1 MKGKARRLL
10 SWVCVL
16 ALCMSLLPVTA
27 LATQGGAMT
36 GTETDK
42 VSAEAN
48 GVTVNKWVSEDE
60 HGNYRLNMEAYASN
74 VVTTETKTTPLD
86 IVLVLDT
93 SGSMADSFGEDE
105 GYQYTK
111 VEKTKWSYNDIRN
124 AGNDYFVEVDGRYYE
139 VVAEAKG
146 SWEQDG
152 RDWEWKESNFQI
164 GYYTG
169 KGYHREFQRLG
180 ELSEDD
186 PNEILWKG
194 TLYTGKYQQADTK
207 LQAMKSAVNE
217 FIDTVAAESLNT
229 DHKIGIISFASDEQI
244 EQRLTSVNTDSE
256 TLKNSVNELRANGG
270 THSDDG
276 LSAAKNML
284 DGETRASKKVVILF
298 TDGEPGN
305 YGFTGSVAAAAVN
318 TAKELKDNHV
328 TVYTIGVFEDAN
340 PSDINGRFNEYMN
353 AVSSNYP
360 TATAQGHYGG
370 YTWDDW
376 DSRKLGSKAEGNYYF
391 AATNS
396 DSLTNVFEGIAE
408 DVTTSTLAVYPDKT
422 AILSDT
428 LSEYFD
434 FPANMQTSGDD
445 SDVTVS
451 YVKAKSV
458 NDGTITWE
466 ESASEPPEVSNIEVK
481 VTDGTITITGFDYY
495 ANAVTKN
502 VVDGETTYSGGKLV
516 VSFPIELDEAA
527 CVADTSI
534 TNGQYPTNSIEKDSQ
549 AGLAY
554 KAKKDDKANTASTLL
569 DKSPTVYYDTTS
581 YDANGTD
588 VTVQVYVDGNSTPV
602 TDPLS
607 YISLERSYG
616 ANAKDTYFNYTVGND
631 GTITCD
637 FDYDDTAEHG
647 GYNCVDIKV
656 TLAQTEYMI
665 QGITSYQSHGQ
676 GGTSNVIENSDGT
689 YTVDNVT
696 HTDSGSPDVKIFLR
710 TKYSVQY
717 YQDDTPL
724 NGDYTDGST
733 YLASEDVTA
742 ATEKENYPQNSDSD
756 PVLMNWKNE
765 GYSTQIFLKPL
776 PEEEGLAVDGW
787 FLGSAIGA
795 EYDPS
800 SVEAVNVFEV
810 IGSAENNVIKFY
822 ATSQA
827 ITPTITVSV
836 TNGTATSG
844 SSLDLKSQND
854 DVAIGNFTV
863 AYNDSATIT
872 FAPQEGYALDS
883 VKVNDNFVS
892 FEELDNGT
900 YTFENVT
907 SNQSIEVV
915 YALDKNGDGIPDKHQ
930 ATVTY
935 EIVNGTWSGGGTAAQ
950 NEVFTIAQYNPETGN
965 WDSIA
970 ETLGDTIPE
979 GMKPDEGFTGE
990 GSWNAGISSETLV
1003 KENVTYTYTFTDKQ
1017 RYTITVE
1024 VVNGNASAFGM
1035 DATDDGDNSIYRGTI
1050 SVEYG
1055 RTVDINFWGDNG
1067 YALES
1072 VTVDEKLIGVN
1083 QQAFASYQF
1092 KNITSDHT
1100 IKVVYATDTIGGEE
1114 GPDGIPD
1121 KHQATVT
1128 YHIVNGT
1135 WESRLSNDIV
1145 YVVTYEEYSEDGQW
1159 VPVEPVP
1166 TLAENAPIP
1175 TGMLPDDTH
1184 IAPGRWG
1191 DNAPNEATTIIRD
1204 LTYTYT
1210 FDTLVNK
1217 DLTVTK
1223 TASVNGEPLDEGDTV
1238 QLDDVITYTIIVK
1251 NTGNVPLNNVVIK
1264 DTMWDGK
1271 VENITVSNDPNAT
1284 IADDTYTIE
1293 TLPAESDSNVVTITY
1308 TYTVTQDD
1316 VNSEKVTN
1324 TVTTRGTDIPDVP
1337 DVTTETTVENP
1348 SLQVEK
1354 QLTSVTRNDETTPVD
1369 NDEAFTAQIGDVL
1382 HYTVTVTN
1390 DGNTVQSGTIT
1401 DTLTVN
1407 ENTQNLSNVS
1417 VTDGEKYVSIEETPW
1432 TFTALPADGQIVIT
1446 ADYTVQNGD
1455 KTISN
1460 SASVT
1465 DDPDGGDTV
1474 ETNVADLTIAKTT
1487 DVEDGT
1493 TVTLGDQINY
1503 TITVTNTGNVDLT
1516 NVTVTD
1522 ERMPDSVNVA
1532 IGDGEATSTEVS
1544 EGKVTIDNLAVGQ
1557 VATITYSYTVTAA
1570 DVETSTVKNSA
1581 TGDSDQTDPTDPST
1595 TETEVSDPGA
1605 VTVTPADITLYTGG
1619 DGYTGIVGNDGNIVD
1634 NPTNGLP
1641 EPGYYIELPE
1651 ALNKALLDA
1660 LDQPEDTVLN
1670 LSDYVTFTYDDGTN
1684 ARTWNLALYDENGT
1698 SQAFNKNVYRLLPAA
1713 EGQDPVRLKITGD
1726 TVEDDALT
1734 NDVFTIDLDGDLYRE
1749 YNMAIYSGGL
1759 EIGGVKLTFN
1769 TSDDLGDLSGKSYSV
1784 DTESGNLKIR
1794 GVTDEA
1800 ESSTVGMETD
1810 SGFRAEVPEGTTYS
1824 INGSDIGVKDD
1835 ADIHLLVDDIVTD
1848 GESSNEVTDALE
1860 AKTEQVL
1867 QAKEISLENPTYDKK
1882 YMDLVDNSNGNVY
1895 VTAKDNEGNN
1905 ANVTITWPM
1914 PTDAAEDTEFYV
1926 VHFDGLDREFSGAE
1940 AADKINATTP
1950 EVLTVTEAEDGSITF
1965 TTDSFSP
1972 FVLVYNQ
1979 KDAAAPSLTVD
1990 KELTAVNEKAP
2001 GSSVSVGDTLTYTIT
2016 VTNNGNVDL
2025 TNVSVKDTFNGKGTL
2040 NFAAS
2045 DDYTATNNND
2055 GTYTITLNSNL
2066 AVDNSVKITA
2076 TYKVLRGDAN
2086 DTLTNTVSV
2095 TGTPTDGG
2103 EPTTGEDTETTP
2115 VNPYHPPI
2123 RPPED
2128 PDKPEL
2134 NTEDHYAYIVG
2145 YEDGSVQP
2153 EGDITRAEVA
2163 TIFFRLLT
2171 DESRN
2176 EYWSQTNPYS
2186 DVSADDWFNNAVST
2200 LTNAGVLDGYEDG
2213 TFKPNGNITRAEF
2226 ATITARF
2233 FEATYDGENLFPD
2246 IEGHW
2251 AQDYI
2256 NEAANAGIVNGY
2268 EDGTFRPQQYITRAE
2283 AMTMVN
2289 RTIDRHPDADH
2300 LLDDMIVWPDNPET
2314 AWYYEQ
2320 VQEATNSHEYTM
2332 NTDDEQ
2338 NPYEIWTKLLPNRD
2352 WSELEK
2358 EWSDANDGAGSG
2370 EVV

>member
-27 LATQGGAMT
+27 LASGGNGTGSSIAS
-36 GTETDK
+36 GTENNPITTDG
-42 VSAEAN
+42 SN
-48 GVTVNKWVSEDE
+48 GVTVKKYLTENGD
-60 HGNYRLNMEAYASN
+60 GNYSLTMEAYVGGTVTPAST
-74 VVTTETKTTPLD
+74 VPLD
-86 IVLVLDT
+86 IVLVLDQ
-93 SGSMADSFGEDE
+93 SGSMAESF
-105 GYQYTK
+105 
-111 VEKTKWSYNDIRN
+111 S
-124 AGNDYFVEVDGRYYE
+124 
-139 VVAEAKG
+139 G
-146 SWEQDG
+146 SNN
-152 RDWEWKESNFQI
+152 R
-164 GYYTG
+164 
-169 KGYHREFQRLG
+169 
-180 ELSEDD
+180 
-186 PNEILWKG
+186 
-194 TLYTGKYQQADTK
+194 QA
-207 LQAMKSAVNE
+207 AMKQAVRS
-217 FIDTVAAESLNT
+217 FIDQVA
-229 DHKIGIISFASDEQI
+229 
-244 EQRLTSVNTDSE
+244 QRYTEKGNHQMSIVTFDSGAKTLVGWTNVDNNGAE
-256 TLKNSVNELRANGG
+256 TLKDKISELPNSPSGATDV
-270 THSDDG
+270 
-276 LSAAKNML
+276 AAGMKKAQEQINNL
-284 DGETRASKKVVILF
+284 NKVAGRQKVVIVF
-298 TDGEPGN
+298 TDGVPTTSNRYDNE
-305 YGFTGSVAAAAVN
+305 TADSAVK
-318 TAKELKDNHV
+318 TAKELKDAGV
-328 TVYTIGVFEDAN
+328 TVYTIGIFNGADPNQMYGTNESEGTPGEEGYSWKAQNVFGLGSQLETIEFNASN
-340 PSDINGRFNEYMN
+340 RFLNLL
-353 AVSSNYP
+353 SSNYP
-360 TATAQGHYGG
+360 EAESDGLNYEDIEIILYNYYRFTITENFDRG
-370 YTWDDW
+370 
-376 DSRKLGSKAEGNYYF
+376 EGNYYLT
-391 AATNS
+391 AS
-396 DSLTNVFEGIAE
+396 DANGLNNVFQDIAE
-408 DVTTSTLAVYPDKT
+408 SISPAVEVDETSALT
-422 AILSDT
+422 DT
-428 LSEYFD
+428 LSKYFNFGSID
-434 FPANMQTSGDD
+434 TDESGTANDGVTVQKVKATGSGDAPTW
-445 SDVTVS
+445 SDEKEAVNATAIVRDN
-451 YVKAKSV
+451 KISV
-458 NDGTITWE
+458 
-466 ESASEPPEVSNIEVK
+466 
-481 VTDGTITITGFDYY
+481 TGFDYSDDE
-495 ANAVTKN
+495 N
-502 VVDGETTYSGGKLV
+502 VVVKKNGNWQGYKLV
-516 VSFPIELDEAA
+516 VTFPITVDTIA
-527 CVADTSI
+527 CLNDPQS
-534 TNGQYPTNSIEKDSQ
+534 NGQYPTNETSSDK
-549 AGLAY
+549 AGLY
-554 KAKKDDKANTASTLL
+554 YGKDLSDSTQLTE
-569 DKSPTVYYDTTS
+569 SPTVLLGDLS
-581 YDANGTD
+581 ANGTD
-588 VTVQVYVDGNSTPV
+588 VTVQVYVDGSPTPV

-616 ANAKDTYFNYTVGND
+616 ANAKDTYFNRTVGNN

-637 FDYDDTAEHG
+637 FDYDDTAENG
-647 GYNCVDIKV
+647 GYDCVDIKV
-656 TLAQTEYMI
+656 TLDRMGYMI
-665 QGITSYQSHGQ
+665 QGITSYQSYGQ
-676 GGTSNVIENSDGT
+676 SGTRNVITNTDGT

-696 HTDSGSPDVKIFLR
+696 HTKSGSPDVKIFLR

-717 YQDDTPL
+717 YQNDTLL
-724 NGDYTDGST
+724 NEGYTDEST
-733 YLASEDVTA
+733 YLAGEDVSA
-742 ATEKENYPQNSDSD
+742 STEENGYPKDST

-787 FLGSAIGA
+787 FLGSNTGT

-800 SVEAVNVFEV
+800 SVTTVNVSKV
-810 IGSAENNVIKFY
+810 TGSAENNVIKFY

-854 DVAIGNFTV
+854 TVATDDFTV
-863 AYNDSATIT
+863 AYNGSAEIT
-872 FAPQEGYALDS
+872 FEPQEGYALDS
-883 VKVNDNFVS
+883 VKVNDKFVS
-892 FEELDNGT
+892 FEEFDNGT
-900 YTFENVT
+900 YTFKNVT

-950 NEVFTIAQYNPETGN
+950 NEVFTIAQYNPDTGS
-965 WDSIA
+965 WDSIPK
-970 ETLGDTIPE
+970 TLGNTIPKD
-979 GMKPDEGFTGE
+979 MKPDEGFTRE
-990 GSWNAGISSETLV
+990 GAWDTIISSETPV
-1003 KENVTYTYTFTDKQ
+1003 TQNVTYTYTFTDKQ
-1017 RYTITVE
+1017 QYTITVE
-1024 VVNGNASAFGM
+1024 VVNGRAGASGM
-1035 DATDDGDNSIYRGTI
+1035 DATNDGDNSTYRGTI

-1055 RTVDINFWGDNG
+1055 ETVDITFQGYTG

-1072 VTVDEKLIGVN
+1072 VTVDGVLEGVDR
-1083 QQAFASYQF
+1083 QTFTSYQF
-1092 KNITSDHT
+1092 ENITSNHT
-1100 IKVVYATDTIGGEE
+1100 IKVVYETDTIGGEE

-1121 KHQATVT
+1121 QHQATVT

-1135 WESRLSNDIV
+1135 WESGLSDDIV

-1324 TVTTRGTDIPDVP
+1324 TVTTSDTDIPDVP

-1417 VTDGEKYVSIEETPW
+1417 VTDGGDYVSIEETPW
-1432 TFTALPADGQIVIT
+1432 TFTALPADGKIVIT

-1544 EGKVTIDNLAVGQ
+1544 EGKVTIGTLAKGQ
-1557 VATITYSYTVTAA
+1557 DATITYSYTVTAA
-1570 DVETSTVKNSA
+1570 DVETGKVENSA
-1581 TGDSDQTDPTDPST
+1581 TGDSEQTAPTDPST
-1595 TETEVSDPGA
+1595 TKTEVSDPGA
-1605 VTVTPADITLYTGG
+1605 VTVKPADITLYTGG
-1619 DGYTGIVGNDGNIVD
+1619 DGYTGIVDDDGDIVGNT
-1634 NPTNGLP
+1634 TNGLP

-1926 VHFDGLDREFSGAE
+1926 VHFDGLDREFSGTE

-1990 KELTAVNEKAP
+1990 KELTAVNGKAP
-2001 GSSVSVGDTLTYTIT
+2001 GSSVSVNDTLTYTIT

-2025 TNVSVKDTFNGKGTL
+2025 TDVSVKDTFNGKGTL

-2086 DTLTNTVSV
+2086 DTLTNAVSV
-2095 TGTPTDGG
+2095 TGKTTDGT
-2103 EPTTGEDTETTP
+2103 EIPTPGGDTEETP
-2115 VNPYHPPI
+2115 VNPYRPPI

-2153 EGDITRAEVA
+2153 EGNITRAEVA

-2171 DESRN
+2171 DESRD
-2176 EYWSQTNPYS
+2176 EFWSQTNPYS
-2186 DVSADDWFNNAVST
+2186 DVSEDDWYNNAVST
-2200 LTNAGVLDGYEDG
+2200 LTNAGIIDGYEDG

-2226 ATITARF
+2226 ATIAVRF
-2233 FEATYDGENLFPD
+2233 FEATYEGENLFPD
-2246 IEGHW
+2246 IDGHW

-2256 NEAANAGIVNGY
+2256 NEAANAGIVDGY

-2283 AMTMVN
+2283 AVTMVN
-2289 RTIDRHPDADH
+2289 RTIERHPDADH
-2300 LLDDMIVWPDNPET
+2300 LLDDMITWPDNPET

-2320 VQEATNSHEYTM
+2320 IQEATNSHEYTM

>member
-27 LATQGGAMT
+27 LASGGNGTGSSIAS
-36 GTETDK
+36 GTENNPITTDG
-42 VSAEAN
+42 SN
-48 GVTVNKWVSEDE
+48 GVTVKKYLTENGD
-60 HGNYRLNMEAYASN
+60 GNYSLTMEAYVGGTVTPAST
-74 VVTTETKTTPLD
+74 VPLD
-86 IVLVLDT
+86 IVLVLDQ
-93 SGSMADSFGEDE
+93 SGSMAESF
-105 GYQYTK
+105 
-111 VEKTKWSYNDIRN
+111 S
-124 AGNDYFVEVDGRYYE
+124 
-139 VVAEAKG
+139 G
-146 SWEQDG
+146 SNN
-152 RDWEWKESNFQI
+152 R
-164 GYYTG
+164 
-169 KGYHREFQRLG
+169 
-180 ELSEDD
+180 
-186 PNEILWKG
+186 
-194 TLYTGKYQQADTK
+194 QA
-207 LQAMKSAVNE
+207 AMKQAVRS
-217 FIDTVAAESLNT
+217 FIDQVA
-229 DHKIGIISFASDEQI
+229 
-244 EQRLTSVNTDSE
+244 QRYTEKGNHQMSIVTFDSGAKTLVGWTNVDNNGAE
-256 TLKNSVNELRANGG
+256 TLKDKISELPNSPSGATDV
-270 THSDDG
+270 
-276 LSAAKNML
+276 AAGMKKAQEQINNL
-284 DGETRASKKVVILF
+284 NKVAGRQKVVIVF
-298 TDGEPGN
+298 TDGVPTTSNRYDNE
-305 YGFTGSVAAAAVN
+305 TADSAVK
-318 TAKELKDNHV
+318 TAKELKDAGV
-328 TVYTIGVFEDAN
+328 TVYTIGIFNGADPNQMYGTNESEGTPGEEGYSWKAQNVFGLGSQLETIEFNASN
-340 PSDINGRFNEYMN
+340 RFLNLL
-353 AVSSNYP
+353 SSNYP
-360 TATAQGHYGG
+360 EAESDGLNYEDIEIILYNYYRFTITENFDRG
-370 YTWDDW
+370 
-376 DSRKLGSKAEGNYYF
+376 EGNYYLT
-391 AATNS
+391 AS
-396 DSLTNVFEGIAE
+396 DANGLNNVFQDIAE
-408 DVTTSTLAVYPDKT
+408 SISPAVEVDETSALT
-422 AILSDT
+422 DT
-428 LSEYFD
+428 LSKYFNFGSID
-434 FPANMQTSGDD
+434 TDESGTANDGVTVQKVKATGSGDAPTW
-445 SDVTVS
+445 SDEKEAVNATAIVRDN
-451 YVKAKSV
+451 KISV
-458 NDGTITWE
+458 
-466 ESASEPPEVSNIEVK
+466 
-481 VTDGTITITGFDYY
+481 TGFDYSDDE
-495 ANAVTKN
+495 N
-502 VVDGETTYSGGKLV
+502 VVVKKNGNWQGYKLV
-516 VSFPIELDEAA
+516 VTFPITVDTIA
-527 CVADTSI
+527 CLNDPQS
-534 TNGQYPTNSIEKDSQ
+534 NGQYPTNETSSDK
-549 AGLAY
+549 AGLY
-554 KAKKDDKANTASTLL
+554 YGKDLSDSTQLTE
-569 DKSPTVYYDTTS
+569 SPTVLLGDLS
-581 YDANGTD
+581 ANGTD
-588 VTVQVYVDGNSTPV
+588 VTVQVYVDGSPTPV

-616 ANAKDTYFNYTVGND
+616 ANAKDTYFNRTVGNN

-637 FDYDDTAEHG
+637 FDYDDTAENG
-647 GYNCVDIKV
+647 GYDCVDIKV
-656 TLAQTEYMI
+656 TLDRMGYMI
-665 QGITSYQSHGQ
+665 QGITSYQSYGQ
-676 GGTSNVIENSDGT
+676 SGTSNVIENNDGT

-717 YQDDTPL
+717 YQDGTPL
-724 NGDYTDGST
+724 NGDYTDEST
-733 YLASEDVTA
+733 YLAGEDVSA
-742 ATEKENYPQNSDSD
+742 STEKENYPQNSDSD

-787 FLGSAIGA
+787 FLGSAIGVK
-795 EYDPS
+795 YDPS
-800 SVEAVNVFEV
+800 PETPVNVSNV
-810 IGSAENNVIKFY
+810 INNADNNNVIKFY

-844 SSLDLKSQND
+844 SNWNLASEND
-854 DVAIGNFTV
+854 NVATDDFTV
-863 AYNDSATIT
+863 AYNGSAEIT
-872 FAPQEGYALDS
+872 FEPQEGYALDS

-892 FEELDNGT
+892 FEKLDDGT
-900 YTFENVT
+900 YTFEDVT
-907 SNQSIEVV
+907 SNQSIAVV
-915 YALDKNGDGIPDKHQ
+915 YALDENGDGIPDKHQ

-935 EIVNGTWSGGGTAAQ
+935 QIENGTWSGGGNAAQ
-950 NEVFTIAQYNPETGN
+950 NEVFTIAQYNPETGK
-965 WDSIA
+965 WDSIP
-970 ETLGDTIPE
+970 ETLGDTIPKD
-979 GMKPDEGFTGE
+979 MKPDEGFTGE
-990 GSWNAGISSETLV
+990 GAWNTGISSETPV
-1003 KENVTYTYTFTDKQ
+1003 TQNVTYTYTFTDKQ
-1017 RYTITVE
+1017 QYTITVE
-1024 VVNGNASAFGM
+1024 VVNGHASASGM
-1035 DATDDGDNSIYRGTI
+1035 AATGDGDNSTYHGTI

-1055 RTVDINFWGDNG
+1055 ETVEINFQGYTG

-1072 VTVDEKLIGVN
+1072 VTVDGVLEGVDR
-1083 QQAFASYQF
+1083 QTFTSYQF
-1092 KNITSDHT
+1092 ENITSNHT

-1121 KHQATVT
+1121 QHQATVT

-1135 WESRLSNDIV
+1135 WESGLSNDIV
-1145 YVVTYEEYSEDGQW
+1145 YVVTYEEYSEDGNW

-1166 TLAENAPIP
+1166 TLAQNAPIP

-1184 IAPGRWG
+1184 IAPGSWG
-1191 DNAPNEATTIIRD
+1191 NNAPDGSIEIKQN

-1223 TASVNGEPLDEGDTV
+1223 TASVNENPLDEGDTV
-1238 QLDDVITYTIIVK
+1238 QLGDVITYTITVT
-1251 NTGNVPLNNVVIK
+1251 NTGNVPLSDVVIT

-1271 VENITVSNDPNAT
+1271 VKNITVSNDPNAT
-1284 IADDTYTIE
+1284 IADGTYTIQ
-1293 TLPAESDSNVVTITY
+1293 TLPAERDSNVVTITY
-1308 TYTVTQDD
+1308 TYTVARDD

-1324 TVTTRGTDIPDVP
+1324 TVTTSGTDIPDVP

-1354 QLTSVTRNDETTPVD
+1354 QLTSVTRDDVLTPVD

-1407 ENTQNLSNVS
+1407 GKAQNLSNVS
-1417 VTDGEKYVSIEETPW
+1417 VTDGEKYVSIEGTPW
-1432 TFTALPADGQIVIT
+1432 TFTDLPADGKIVIT

-1516 NVTVTD
+1516 GVTVTD

-1532 IGDGEATSTEVS
+1532 IGEGEETSTDVS
-1544 EGKVTIDNLAVGQ
+1544 EGKVTIGNLAVDQ
-1557 VATITYSYTVTAA
+1557 VATITYSYTVTAE
-1570 DVETSTVKNSA
+1570 DVETGTVQNSA
-1581 TGDSDQTDPTDPST
+1581 TGYSDQTDLTDPST
-1595 TETEVSDPGA
+1595 TETKVSDPGA

-1619 DGYTGIVGNDGNIVD
+1619 TGYSGIVGNDGNLVKD
-1634 NPTNGLP
+1634 ETNGLP
-1641 EPGYYIELPE
+1641 EPGYYIQLPE

-1660 LDQPEDTVLN
+1660 LNLAEGNVLD

-1684 ARTWNLALYDENGT
+1684 ARIWALALYDEDGT
-1698 SQAFNKNVYRLLPAA
+1698 SQAYGKNVYRLLPTAA
-1713 EGQDPVRLKITGD
+1713 GQDPVRLQITGD
-1726 TVEDDALT
+1726 TVEEGKVLT
-1734 NDVFTIDLDGDLYRE
+1734 DDVFEIHLDGDLYRE
-1749 YNMAIYSGGL
+1749 YNMAIYSGTL
-1759 EIGGVKLTFN
+1759 NPDQVKLTFKIDN
-1769 TSDDLGDLSGKSYSV
+1769 QLGELSGKSYSV
-1784 DTESGNLKIR
+1784 DTESGALTIR
-1794 GVTDEA
+1794 GVTDSQETA
-1800 ESSTVGMETD
+1800 VVGQKTD
-1810 SGFRAEVPEGTTYS
+1810 SGFSASVPNDTTYT
-1824 INGSDIGVKDD
+1824 INDSDIGVNDSSN
-1835 ADIHLLVDDIVTD
+1835 IQLLVDDIVTAGD
-1848 GESSNEVTDALE
+1848 DADAAAVTEALQTKAAEALE
-1860 AKTEQVL
+1860 NTTL
-1867 QAKEISLENPTYDKK
+1867 TNPTYEMK
-1882 YMDLVDNSNGNVY
+1882 YMDLVDGNNGNVY
-1895 VTAKDNEGNN
+1895 VTPSQ
-1905 ANVTITWPM
+1905 NVTITWPM

-1926 VHFDGLDREFSGAE
+1926 VHFDGLDREFSGNQAVTQIE
-1940 AADKINATTP
+1940 NC
-1950 EVLTVTEAEDGSITF
+1950 ENVTEIPTETSSDGQSITF
-1965 TTDSFSP
+1965 ATSTFSP

-1990 KELTAVNEKAP
+1990 KELTAVNGKTP

-2016 VTNNGNVDL
+2016 VKNGEVALNNV
-2025 TNVSVKDTFNGKGTL
+2025 TITDTFNGKGDL
-2040 NFAAS
+2040 VF
-2045 DDYTATNNND
+2045 DGYTATENPA
-2055 GTYTITLNSNL
+2055 GTYTINL
-2066 AVDNSVKITA
+2066 GNLTAGQEVTITA
-2076 TYKVLRGDAN
+2076 TYKVLLGDAN
-2086 DTLTNTVSV
+2086 GTLTNAVSV

-2103 EPTTGEDTETTP
+2103 EPTTGGDTEKTP

-2283 AMTMVN
+2283 AVTMVN
-2289 RTIDRHPDADH
+2289 RTIERHPDADH
-2300 LLDDMIVWPDNPET
+2300 LLDDMITWPDNPET

-2320 VQEATNSHEYTM
+2320 IQEATNSHEYTM